1 MMPMFDPMFWVIVG
15 PAFLLAIWAQA
26 KVSST
31 FARYSRVAARSGMS
45 GAEAARAI
53 LQGAGLDV
61 EVGGSGWGRPGRGA
75 VRIEAIGGRLSDHY
89 DPRTRTL
96 RLSEGVYAGRNLAA
110 LGVAAHEAA
119 HAIQHATSYAPMAL
133 RTAFVPL
140 AMLGSQA
147 AMPLLIFGMLL
158 GGLKGLPLGATL
170 MMAGIIAF
178 AAAVAFQVI
187 TLPVELNASRR
198 AIALLSSQGIV
209 TSDEA
214 SHARKVLTAAAL
226 TYIAAAL
233 QGLLTLVYY
242 LALFS
247 RQRR

>member
-26 KVSST
+26 KVSTT

-53 LQGAGLDV
+53 LHASGLDV
-61 EVGGSGWGRPGRGA
+61 EIGGAGWGRVERGA

-96 RLSEGVYAGRNLAA
+96 RLSEGVYAGRSLAA
-110 LGVAAHEAA
+110 LGVAAHEAG
-119 HAIQHATSYAPMAL
+119 HAIQHAMGYAPMAL
-133 RTAFVPL
+133 RTAFVPI

-147 AMPLLIFGMLL
+147 AMPLLIIGMLL
-158 GGLKGLPLGATL
+158 GGLRGFPLGGAL
-170 MMAGIIAF
+170 MTAGIIAF

-198 AIALLSSQGIV
+198 AVALLTSQGIV
-209 TSDEA
+209 SADEA
-214 SHARKVLTAAAL
+214 VHARKVLTAAAL
-226 TYIAAAL
+226 TYVAAAL
-233 QGLLTLVYY
+233 QGVLTLVYY

-247 RQRR
+247 RRR